1 MSRVAGVSAARRA
14 ATFYGWPLVGVA
26 WLLYGLQVAGFY
38 SWGFYLP
45 EMSQDL
51 SLTRAGGGIV
61 FGVATFC
68 AGAFAPLVGMAISRF
83 GLRAVM
89 TSGFAVSALG
99 YLATSRAQSFWQLL
113 VIYGI
118 FTAGTHAFA
127 TVVPTQTL
135 ASTWFIRYRARVLA
149 VLLAS
154 AGIVAPLIFLF
165 NARLLQV
172 ATWRTGWVLIGILNL
187 ALAAIALAFVRNSPE
202 EMGQLPDGAA
212 PDGGASTAGGRRDG
226 RTEARAVPSTA
237 AASVPEPSPAGPAAV
252 LASSSAAVPA
262 TMAAAQPPAPATAPP
277 ASRLASDGFTT
288 AQALHTPQFFLM
300 VLSGLGY
307 AVPWSVL
314 NNHSRF
320 HLQDIG
326 FEIEAAAA
334 ILSSMALVST
344 LGRLS
349 GALGDFLS
357 PPRLLGI
364 ALTLEGLGCGLFL
377 IASTPAR
384 AYTAV
389 ILVGL
394 GFGTAFISQAA
405 TFAQFFGR
413 RAFATTTGVRFF
425 IGAFFSAF
433 APGIA
438 GWLYDVRGS
447 YTLPFLGLTALS
459 LAGAAVAFVIRAPQ
473 PPAPGSARVSA
484 SQ

>member
-1 MSRVAGVSAARRA
+1 MSRVSGVAGPHRPRI
-14 ATFYGWPLVGVA
+14 FYGWPLVGVA
-26 WLLYGLQVAGFY
+26 WILYGLQVAGFY

-45 EMSQDL
+45 ETSRDL
-51 SLTRAGGGIV
+51 SLTRAAGGTI

-68 AGAFAPLVGMAISRF
+68 AGAAAPLVGMAITRF

-89 TSGFAVSALG
+89 TAGFGISALG

-118 FTAGTHAFA
+118 FTAGTHAFS

-154 AGIVAPLIFLF
+154 AGIFAPLIFLF

-187 ALAAIALAFVRNSPE
+187 MLAAIALAFVRNSPE
-202 EMGQLPDGAA
+202 AIGQRPDGAIPDAGAA
-212 PDGGASTAGGRRDG
+212 PTAGARESSGDRLSAPSAASPVLPAAPPVAPGPPSRG
-226 RTEARAVPSTA
+226 KPARA
-237 AASVPEPSPAGPAAV
+237 
-252 LASSSAAVPA
+252 
-262 TMAAAQPPAPATAPP
+262 PAPWSP
-277 ASRLASDGFTT
+277 SDGFTT
-288 AQALHTPQFFLM
+288 AQALRTPQFFLM
-300 VLSGLGY
+300 VVCGLGY
-307 AVPWSVL
+307 SVPWSVL
-314 NNHSRF
+314 TNHSRF
-320 HLQDIG
+320 HLQDLG
-326 FEIEAAAA
+326 FELEAAAA

-364 ALTLEGLGCGLFL
+364 ALALEGLGCGLFL
-377 IASTPAR
+377 TASTPAR
-384 AYTAV
+384 AYAAV

-405 TFAQFFGR
+405 TFAIFFGR

-433 APGIA
+433 APAIA
-438 GWLYDVRGS
+438 GWLYDSRGS
-447 YTLPFLGLTALS
+447 YTIPFLGLMALS
-459 LAGAAVAFVIRAPQ
+459 LTGAAVALVIRAPE
-473 PPAPGSARVSA
+473 PPAATAKTDYNEAA
-484 SQ
+484 SCP